1 MVNLKIDG
9 KAVQIEKGA
18 TLLAAAEK
26 VGSKIPTLCFL
37 KKVSPTG
44 ACRICVV
51 EIEGIDKP
59 MAACHTV
66 AVDGMVVTTQT
77 PKLNTIRKQIV
88 ELLLVNHPLDCPVCD
103 AGGECELQNV
113 CYDFD
118 VDRQPFEAEDVNPE
132 TINRWPLIQQV
143 PSRCIL
149 CEKCVKVCH
158 ETVGSSALFVNDKG
172 DRAFIDKHLEL
183 CEFCGNCVQVC
194 PTGTMISK
202 TFKFKARPW
211 ELTRTESIC
220 TTCSSHCEIDIHTKK
235 NRIYRVTSQD
245 ETTVN
250 DGNLCSGGFFG
261 HDYVNA
267 PERLTAPLSGRGAAQ
282 QQVSWPEALEQL
294 ATKAKAFGGDACAGL
309 TGGRLTNE
317 ENYLFQKLFRAGFGS
332 NNIDSEASFGYL
344 RAITTLKRVLGLQG
358 ASNHLDRIGQSK
370 AVLVFGA
377 DPTAEAPAVDWQ
389 IERSLRRIDGKLLV
403 ANLRKVK
410 LTRHAHTPL
419 QYRPGSEVA
428 LANALT
434 RLVVDKGLADQAYLD
449 QYLANNDEFKAILQQ
464 VNLEQAAA
472 VTGLSLELL
481 DEAASYLGEADSV
494 AIVFGADITR
504 GAHAEAATRA
514 LANLA
519 LVCGALHGDIGGLFP
534 LDEIG
539 NIQGTVDMGVA
550 PGLLP
555 GQVEYA
561 VGKAGLEKAWGVT
574 LPETGRGAEA
584 ILAGIEQGTIK
595 LLYLAGSNPLI
606 SYPESQRWRKA
617 LEKLDFLVV
626 QDIQTSELTAMAD
639 LVLPATTFAEKAG
652 SVTCF
657 DGRVSYLTPAL
668 KPLADSRTD
677 LAIFSDLLVRCG
689 GPVADLA
696 TLQDELK
703 QIAGLYEDICFTTG
717 GRKVCYKQP
726 WAPREKQLV
735 IELPEGVTET
745 SELTLLSGKSMFRFG
760 VTTNCSAGLAQVAAA
775 GYVEMNPA
783 DAASLGLKDGGKV
796 VLTSDLGQT
805 GGPLRVSDAVPPGLV
820 FAPYHF
826 ADVNI
831 QQLIPTGQNTVTVKA
846 GKA

>member
-1 MVNLKIDG
+1 MVNLQIDG

-26 VGSKIPTLCFL
+26 VGIRIPTLCFL

-51 EIEGIDKP
+51 DIAGVDKP

-66 AVDGMVVTTQT
+66 ATDGMIVTTQT
-77 PKLNTIRKQIV
+77 PELNKIRKQIV

-103 AGGECELQNV
+103 AGGECELQDV
-113 CYDFD
+113 CYNFD
-118 VDRQPFEAEDVNPE
+118 VDKQPFEAEDVNPE
-132 TINRWPLIQQV
+132 TIDRWPLIQQV

-158 ETVGSSALFVNDKG
+158 ETVGSSALFINDKG
-172 DRAFIDKHLEL
+172 DKAFIDKHLEL

-211 ELTRTESIC
+211 ELTRTKSVC

-235 NRIYRVTSQD
+235 NQIYRVTSED

-267 PERLTAPLSGRGAAQ
+267 MRLTHPTAGRGARNR
-282 QQVSWPEALEQL
+282 QVSWQEALDEL
-294 ATKAKAFGGDACAGL
+294 VAKAKEVGGEACAGL

-344 RAITTLKRVLGLQG
+344 RAVSALSKTLGLQG
-358 ASNHLDRIGQSK
+358 ASNHVDRIGRSE

-389 IERSLRRIDGKLLV
+389 IERSLRRVDGKLVV

-410 LTRHAHTPL
+410 LSRHAHTPL
-419 QYRPGSEVA
+419 QYRPGSEVV

-434 RLVVDKGLADQAYLD
+434 RLVVDLKLADQAYLD
-449 QYLANNDEFKAILQQ
+449 QYLANQDELDSQLQQ
-464 VNLEQAAA
+464 VDLEQAVAA
-472 VTGLSLELL
+472 TGLTLALLE
-481 DEAASYLGEADSV
+481 EAARYLGEASSV
-494 AIVFGADITR
+494 AIVFGADVTQS
-504 GAHAEAATRA
+504 ANAAAATQA

-519 LVCGALHGDIGGLFP
+519 IVCGALHGDIGGLFP
-534 LDEIG
+534 LDEKG
-539 NIQGTVDMGVA
+539 NIQGTIDMGVA

-555 GQVEYA
+555 GQTEYA
-561 VGKAGLEKAWGVT
+561 TAQADVARCWGTT
-574 LPETGRGAEA
+574 LPGNGLGAGG
-584 ILAGIEQGTIK
+584 ILAGIEAGSIR
-595 LLYLAGSNPLI
+595 LLFLAGTNPLV
-606 SYPESQRWRKA
+606 SYPESGRWRLA
-617 LEKLDFLVV
+617 LEKIEYLVV
-626 QDIQTSELTAMAD
+626 QDIQSGELASMAD
-639 LVLPATTFAEKAG
+639 LVLPAVSFAEKSG
-652 SVTCF
+652 SVTGI
-657 DGRVSYLTPAL
+657 DGRVSNLAPAL
-668 KPLADSRTD
+668 KPVGESRSD
-677 LAIFSDLLVRCG
+677 FAILNDLLARCG
-689 GPVADLA
+689 CAVADLA
-696 TLQDELK
+696 GMQEEIK
-703 QIAGLYEDICFTTG
+703 QITGIYEDICYTSS
-717 GRKVCYKQP
+717 GRKICYKRP
-726 WAPREKQLV
+726 WTPAANQLV
-735 IELPEGVTET
+735 IEVPAVATVTD
-745 SELTLLSGKSMFRFG
+745 ELTLVSGKSMFLFG
-760 VTTNCSAGLAQVAAA
+760 TTTNASAGLAQVAPA
-775 GYVEMNPA
+775 GYIEINPA
-783 DAASLGLKDGGKV
+783 DAVNYGLKDGGRV
-796 VLTSDLGQT
+796 ALVSELGQT
-805 GGPLRVSDAVPPGLV
+805 AGPLVVSDAVPQGVV

-831 QQLIPTGQNTVTVKA
+831 RKLIPAGQNSVAVKL

>member
-9 KAVQIEKGA
+9 RAVQIEKGA

-26 VGSKIPTLCFL
+26 VGIKIPTLCYL
-37 KKVSPTG
+37 RKVSPTG
-44 ACRICVV
+44 ACRVCVV
-51 EIEGIDKP
+51 EIEGVDKP

-66 AVDGMVVTTQT
+66 ATAGMVVTTQT
-77 PKLNTIRKQIV
+77 PKLNVIRKQIV

-118 VDRQPFEAEDVNPE
+118 VDRQPFEAEDVNPDV
-132 TINRWPLIQQV
+132 IDRWPLIQQV

-158 ETVGSSALFVNDKG
+158 ETIGSSALFVNDKG

-211 ELTRTESIC
+211 ELTRTESVC

-235 NRIYRVTSQD
+235 NRIYRVTSKD
-245 ETTVN
+245 GKTVN
-250 DGNLCSGGFFG
+250 DGTLCGGGFFG

-267 PERLTAPLSGRGAAQ
+267 PERLTSPLAGRGAAQ

-294 ATKAKAFGGDACAGL
+294 ATQAKAVGGAACAGL

-344 RAITTLKRVLGLQG
+344 RAVSTLQLALGLQG
-358 ASNHLDRIGQSK
+358 ASNHINRIGRAK
-370 AVLVFGA
+370 AILVFGA

-389 IERSLRRIDGKLLV
+389 IEQSLRRADGKLLV
-403 ANLRKVK
+403 ANLRQVK
-410 LTRHAHTPL
+410 LSRFAHTPL

-434 RLVVDKGLADQAYLD
+434 RLVVDKGLADQTYLD
-449 QYLANNDEFKAILQQ
+449 QYLANKDELKDILQR
-464 VNLEQAAA
+464 VDLEQAAA
-472 VTGLSLELL
+472 VTGLSPELL
-481 DEAASYLGEADSV
+481 AEAAGYLGEADSV
-494 AIVFGADITR
+494 AVVFGADITR

-519 LVCGALHGDIGGLFP
+519 LVCGALHGDVGGLFP
-534 LDEIG
+534 LDEKG

-555 GQVEYA
+555 GLTDYA
-561 VGKAGLEKAWGVT
+561 VGKAALEKAWGVA
-574 LPETGRGAEA
+574 LPASGRGAGE
-584 ILAGIEQGTIK
+584 ILTGIEQGSIK

-606 SYPESQRWRKA
+606 SYPESRRWRKA
-617 LEKLDFLVV
+617 LEKVDYLVV
-626 QDIQTSELTAMAD
+626 QDIQANELTAMAD
-639 LVLPATTFAEKAG
+639 LVLPAATFAEKSG
-652 SVTCF
+652 SVTCI

-668 KPLADSRTD
+668 KPVGDSRTD
-677 LAIFSDLLVRCG
+677 FAIFVGLLAQCG
-689 GPVADLA
+689 CPAVDLA
-696 TLQDELK
+696 TLQDEFK
-703 QIAGLYEDICFTTG
+703 QIAGLYEDVCFSAG
-717 GRKVCYKQP
+717 GRKVCFKKP
-726 WAPREKQLV
+726 WIPREKQLV
-735 IELPEGVTET
+735 IELSEAATEAQG
-745 SELTLLSGKSMFRFG
+745 LTLLSGKSMFQFG
-760 VTTNCSAGLAQVAAA
+760 VTTSGSVGLAQIAPA
-775 GYVEMNPA
+775 GYIEMNPA
-783 DAASLGLKDGGKV
+783 DVQGLGLKEGGKV
-796 VLTSDLGQT
+796 ALTSDLGQT
-805 GGPLRVSDAVPPGLV
+805 VGPLKVSEAVPQGLV

-831 QQLIPTGQNTVTVKA
+831 QQLVPAGQNTVAVKA
-846 GKA
+846 SMA

>member
-51 EIEGIDKP
+51 EIEGTDKP

-77 PKLNTIRKQIV
+77 PKLNAIRKQIV

-118 VDRQPFEAEDVNPE
+118 VDQQPFEAEDVNPA
-132 TINRWPLIQQV
+132 TIDRWPLIQQV

-158 ETVGSSALFVNDKG
+158 ETVGSSALFVNEKG

-220 TTCSSHCEIDIHTKK
+220 TTCGSHCEIDIHSKK

-267 PERLTAPLSGRGAAQ
+267 PERLTAPLSGRGVAQ
-282 QQVSWPEALEQL
+282 RQTSWPEALEQL
-294 ATKAKAFGGDACAGL
+294 ATKAKTCGGAACAGL

-317 ENYLFQKLFRAGFGS
+317 ENYLLQKLFRAGFGS

-344 RAITTLKRVLGLQG
+344 RAISTLKQALGLQG

-389 IERSLRRIDGKLLV
+389 IERSLRRADGKLMI

-449 QYLANNDEFKAILQQ
+449 RYLANQDELEAILQR
-464 VNLEQAAA
+464 VDLEQAAA
-472 VTGLSLELL
+472 MTGLSLELL
-481 DEAASYLGEADSV
+481 EEAAGYLGAADSV
-494 AIVFGADITR
+494 AIVFGADIIR

-519 LVCGALHGDIGGLFP
+519 LVCGALHGDVGGLFP

-539 NIQGTVDMGVA
+539 NVQGTVDMGVA

-555 GQVEYA
+555 GQIDYA
-561 VGKAGLEKAWGVT
+561 SGKSELEKAWGVA
-574 LPETGRGAEA
+574 LPESGRGAGE
-584 ILAGIEQGTIK
+584 ILAGIEQGAIK
-595 LLYLAGSNPLI
+595 LLYLAGSNPLV
-606 SYPESQRWRKA
+606 SYPESSRWRKA
-617 LEKLDFLVV
+617 LDKVEYLVV
-626 QDIQTSELTAMAD
+626 QDVQASELTSMAD
-639 LVLPATTFAEKAG
+639 LVLPAVTFAEKAG
-652 SVTCF
+652 SVTCI

-677 LAIFSDLLVRCG
+677 LAIFNELLTRCG
-689 GPVADLA
+689 GVVANLA
-696 TLQDELK
+696 SLQDELK
-703 QIAGLYEDICFTTG
+703 QISGLYEDICFTTG
-717 GRKVCYKQP
+717 GRKVCYKKS
-726 WAPREKQLV
+726 WVPREKQLV
-735 IELPEGVTET
+735 IEL
-745 SELTLLSGKSMFRFG
+745 SEDASAPSDLTLLSGKSMFRFG
-760 VTTNCSAGLAQVAAA
+760 VTTNCSVGLAQVAAA
-775 GYVEMNPA
+775 GYIEMNPA
-783 DAASLGLKDGGKV
+783 DVQGLGLKEGGRV
-796 VLTSDLGQT
+796 VLSSAQGQT
-805 GGPLRVSDAVPPGLV
+805 TGPLKISEAVPKGLV

-831 QQLIPTGQNTVTVKA
+831 QQLIPAGQNTVAVKA

>member
-1 MVNLKIDG
+1 MVNLQIDG
-9 KAVQIEKGA
+9 KSVQIETGA

-26 VGSKIPTLCFL
+26 VGIKIPTLCFL

-51 EIEGIDKP
+51 DIAGVDKP

-66 AVDGMVVTTQT
+66 ATDGMVVTTQT
-77 PKLNTIRKQIV
+77 PELNKVRKQIV

-103 AGGECELQNV
+103 AGGECELQDV
-113 CYDFD
+113 CYNFD
-118 VDRQPFEAEDVNPE
+118 VDKQPFEAEDVNPE
-132 TINRWPLIQQV
+132 TIDRWPLIQQV

-158 ETVGSSALFVNDKG
+158 ETVGSSALFINDKG
-172 DRAFIDKHLEL
+172 DKAFIDKHLEL

-211 ELTRTESIC
+211 ELTRTESVC

-235 NRIYRVTSQD
+235 NQIYRVTSED

-267 PERLTAPLSGRGAAQ
+267 MRLTHPTAGRGARNR
-282 QQVSWPEALEQL
+282 QVSWQEALDEL
-294 ATKAKAFGGDACAGL
+294 IAKAKQVGGDACAGL

-344 RAITTLKRVLGLQG
+344 RAVSALKKTLGLQG
-358 ASNHLDRIGQSK
+358 ASNHVDRIGRSE

-389 IERSLRRIDGKLLV
+389 IERSLRRADGKLLV

-410 LTRHAHTPL
+410 LSRHAHTPL
-419 QYRPGSEVA
+419 QYRPGSEVV

-434 RLVVDKGLADQAYLD
+434 RLVVDLGLADQAFLD
-449 QYLANNDEFKAILQQ
+449 QYLANQDELDSLLQQ
-464 VNLEQAAA
+464 IDLEQAVA
-472 VTGLSLELL
+472 VTGLTLELL
-481 DEAASYLGEADSV
+481 EEAARYLGEASSV
-494 AIVFGADITR
+494 AIVFGADVTQC
-504 GAHAEAATRA
+504 ANAAAATQA

-519 LVCGALHGDIGGLFP
+519 IVCGALHGDIGGLFP
-534 LDEIG
+534 LDEKG
-539 NIQGTVDMGVA
+539 NIQGTIDMGVA

-555 GQVEYA
+555 GQTEYA
-561 VGKAGLEKAWGVT
+561 AAQADVARCWGTT
-574 LPETGRGAEA
+574 LPDNGLGAGE
-584 ILAGIEQGTIK
+584 ILAGIEAGSIK
-595 LLYLAGSNPLI
+595 LLFLAGTNPLI
-606 SYPESQRWRKA
+606 SYPESGRWRLA
-617 LEKLDFLVV
+617 LEKVDYLVM
-626 QDIQTSELTAMAD
+626 QDIQAGELATMAD
-639 LVLPATTFAEKAG
+639 LVLPAVSFAEKSG
-652 SVTCF
+652 SVTGI
-657 DGRVSYLTPAL
+657 DGRVSYLAPAL
-668 KPLADSRTD
+668 KPVGESRSD
-677 LAIFSDLLVRCG
+677 FAILNDLLARCG
-689 GPVADLA
+689 CAVADLA
-696 TLQDELK
+696 GLQDEIK
-703 QIAGLYEDICFTTG
+703 QITGIYEDICFSAG
-717 GRKVCYKQP
+717 GRKICYKRP
-726 WAPREKQLV
+726 WTPAAQQLV
-735 IELPEGVTET
+735 IEVPAVATA
-745 SELTLLSGKSMFRFG
+745 SDELTLVSGKSMFRFG
-760 VTTNCSAGLAQVAAA
+760 TTTNASAGLAQVAPT
-775 GYVEMNPA
+775 GYIEINPA
-783 DAASLGLKDGGKV
+783 DAASYGLKDGGMAS
-796 VLTSDLGQT
+796 LASELGQT
-805 GGPLRVSDAVPPGLV
+805 AGPLVVSDAVPQGVV

-831 QQLIPTGQNTVTVKA
+831 RKLIPAGQNSVAVKL